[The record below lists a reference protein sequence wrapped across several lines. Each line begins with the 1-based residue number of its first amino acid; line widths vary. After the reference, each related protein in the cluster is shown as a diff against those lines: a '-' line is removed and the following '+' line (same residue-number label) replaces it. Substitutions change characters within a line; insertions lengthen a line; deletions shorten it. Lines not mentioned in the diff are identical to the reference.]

1 MKPIVENL
9 EVISPKVQITDSF
22 IETDY
27 EYQTS
32 NVKRLPS
39 GKIQVRCFKKF
50 IHTACVKWILTLSS
64 MKGQNLI
71 FDENENIV
79 S

>member
-1 MKPIVENL
+1 MKPTVECL

-32 NVKRLPS
+32 QVKRLPN
-39 GKIQVRCFKKF
+39 GKIQVCKVQ
-50 IHTACVKWILTLSS
+50 I
-64 MKGQNLI
+64 LI
-71 FDENENIV
+71 FSGYYYYNLKIV
-79 S
+79 LEFFHKRGWNF